1 MSINEIGIQ
10 IAQAL
15 LPVVVAFLIALVSY
29 GVAFLRKKIAEIEN
43 DIVRSSLDGAL
54 FEAEVVAVDAIRAT
68 NQVFTD
74 ALKERSE
81 DGKLT
86 KEEAQEAMI
95 MAKEYFV
102 SHITAN
108 SKSILEVALGP
119 INEWLEGFLEAKV
132 AQGKI
137 EKQVAGLANPI
148 SSAPGA

>member
-1 MSINEIGIQ
+1 MSINEIGVQ

-29 GVAFLRKKIAEIEN
+29 GVAFLRQKIAEIEN
-43 DIVRSSLDGAL
+43 DIVRSALDGAL

-74 ALKERSE
+74 EIKARSE

-86 KEEAQEAMI
+86 KEEAAEAMA

-102 SHITAN
+102 NHITAN
-108 SKSILEVALGP
+108 SKGVLEAALGP

-137 EKQVAGLANPI
+137 EKQVASLANPT
-148 SSAPGA
+148 SPVPNA